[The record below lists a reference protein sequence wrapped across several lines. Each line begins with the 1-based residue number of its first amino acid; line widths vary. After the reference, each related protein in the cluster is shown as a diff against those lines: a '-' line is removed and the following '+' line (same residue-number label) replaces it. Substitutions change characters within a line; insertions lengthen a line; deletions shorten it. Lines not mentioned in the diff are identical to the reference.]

1 MMFTE
6 TVRITV
12 LTNGKKYVRTVDIV
26 SDGCYNL
33 VQNIVADIVQSEWKE
48 QEILQFYWNYA

>member
-1 MMFTE
+1 MFTE

-12 LTNGKKYVRTVDIV
+12 VTHDKKYVRTMEIV
-26 SDGCYNL
+26 SDGCYNV

-48 QEILQFYWNYA
+48 QEILRFYWNYA

>member
-1 MMFTE
+1 MFTE

-12 LTNGKKYVRTVDIV
+12 LTHSKKYVRTVDIV
-26 SDGCYNL
+26 SDGCYNV

-48 QEILQFYWNYA
+48 WEILRFYWNYA

>member
-1 MMFTE
+1 MMITE

-26 SDGCYNL
+26 SDGSYHS
-33 VQNIVADIVQSEWKE
+33 VQNIVAYIVGKEWKD
-48 QEILQFYWNYA
+48 QEIMKFYWNYA